1 KLGKIELSEDSL
13 RIVRFSL
20 IWGAEN
26 GLWGAENGLWGA
38 ENGLWGAENGLWGA
52 ENGLWG
58 AVNRLQETESGTLG
72 PFLLAKPEI
81 KR

>member
-1 KLGKIELSEDSL
+1 MSLNLSAPGMAPDLLFLWLLPGQSNLKLGKIELSEDSL

-38 ENGLWGAENGLWGA
+38 ENGL
-52 ENGLWG
+52 
-58 AVNRLQETESGTLG
+58 
-72 PFLLAKPEI
+72 
-81 KR
+81 